1 MTRLAMYRRWQLR
14 ALHRN
19 QLTLRH
25 LVETISDPAAF
36 QWRDGGEPDG
46 WTISEA
52 LGHLC
57 DFESYML
64 ERARFLCG
72 ETDDEP
78 PQPEAGPV
86 VMVKEAGYA
95 GQDAG
100 ELLARWLGY
109 REALFTLLS
118 GLDCDDEALW
128 KREIDFAG
136 GPFSLDDQL
145 FLAAMH
151 DDDHMNQIVKIARGM

>member
-1 MTRLAMYRRWQLR
+1 MTRMAMYRRWQLR

-25 LVETISDPAAF
+25 LVESISDPAAF
-36 QWRDGGEPDG
+36 QRRDGGQADG
-46 WTISEA
+46 WTISEV

-64 ERARFLCG
+64 ARARFLTG
-72 ETDDEP
+72 ETSDEP
-78 PQPEAGPV
+78 PQPTAGPV
-86 VMVKEAGYA
+86 VMVKERGYVE
-95 GQDAG
+95 QDAG
-100 ELLARWLGY
+100 ELLARWHGY
-109 REALFTLLS
+109 RERLFALLS
-118 GLDCDDEALW
+118 GLDSDDEAYW
-128 KREIDFAG
+128 AREMAFGD